1 MEPERCVFG
10 VFFPHTG
17 QHQPHDLVMTQG
29 SMAASCGGLP
39 KPCTAAHRTGCAED
53 QRPDGGKTGR
63 PVPRL
68 WAAMPMKP
76 RPEIIWRL
84 SDSNMVILRLYD
96 WSKIVLLTDSF
107 VFRKKLLCD
116 PCKNYQPPHRIFVHR
131 WEKLCVRYPTSAKA
145 QIRHERRTTQCPVR
159 TTTS

>member
-53 QRPDGGKTGR
+53 QRPDGEQDG
-63 PVPRL
+63 
-68 WAAMPMKP
+68 AA
-76 RPEIIWRL
+76 
-84 SDSNMVILRLYD
+84 
-96 WSKIVLLTDSF
+96 
-107 VFRKKLLCD
+107 
-116 PCKNYQPPHRIFVHR
+116 H
-131 WEKLCVRYPTSAKA
+131 AKA
-145 QIRHERRTTQCPVR
+145 LGGDADEATTGDHVPCEGVQAPAM
-159 TTTS
+159 